1 MNDLRNKLY
10 VGWTYD
16 SPPLTPTHQLD
27 LSDDGIEMYAQYNN
41 NWIIFGE
48 LKGKIALFN
57 DHDPTIVIKSISAWK
72 VSDIEK

>member
-10 VGWTYD
+10 VGWTYV
-16 SPPLTPTHQLD
+16 SPKLNQKHKID
-27 LSDDGIEMYAQYNN
+27 IYDDGIEMYAQYNN

-48 LKGKIALFN
+48 WKGKIALFN

-72 VSDIEK
+72 VSVIEK